1 MTIVPILTP
10 LLHMK
15 SEEVVIADTQNLF
28 MLHHSKNEI
37 ICKAVTYSSYI
48 GIVVK

>member
-1 MTIVPILTP
+1 
-10 LLHMK
+10 MK
-15 SEEVVIADTQNLF
+15 SEEVVIADIQNLF
-28 MLHHSKNEI
+28 MLHHSINEI